1 MRIQGGEI
9 PARGG
14 VAERLVWSDGIVVLL
29 PGVQRLLQRWQ
40 VEVLRITLPELPPRG
55 AVEALDPAVELGRA
69 GRQHIEGDPSVLAG
83 LLELGHELRS
93 AIDLERLHRERHPG
107 YEFVEKGQ
115 RRARWTR
122 TARGSRS
129 RDRRRRLPSIRPI
142 MEALRIVPRVL
153 SRWCSLS
160 LPIRGYC
167 CRNARTACSWA
178 AVQVARRTRVGRRE
192 RGSSLVRSSR
202 R

>member
-1 MRIQGGEI
+1 MDTPGTRPSRAHNPQELYVHPMGARSHPSTPCSRSGHMRIQGGEI

-115 RRARWTR
+115 RRARRRAGAHAEHGT
-122 TARGSRS
+122 TGDDIDRGE
-129 RDRRRRLPSIRPI
+129 L
-142 MEALRIVPRVL
+142 
-153 SRWCSLS
+153 
-160 LPIRGYC
+160 
-167 CRNARTACSWA
+167 
-178 AVQVARRTRVGRRE
+178 
-192 RGSSLVRSSR
+192 
-202 R
+202 